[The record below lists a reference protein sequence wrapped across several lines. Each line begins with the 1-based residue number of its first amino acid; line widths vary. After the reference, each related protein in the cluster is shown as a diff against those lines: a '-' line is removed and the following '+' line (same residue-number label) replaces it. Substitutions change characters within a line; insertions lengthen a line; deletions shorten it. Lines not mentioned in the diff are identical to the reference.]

1 MKYKAVIFDLDGVIC
16 YTDRYHYLAWKQ
28 IADREGIYFDERIN
42 DRLRGVSR
50 MQSLEII
57 LEKADRAY
65 SEEEKRALAE
75 EKNQAYREFLVQMT
89 PGDLP
94 EEVKK
99 VLHTL
104 KKAKIRMAIGSS
116 SKNTKLILKQIG
128 LENFF
133 DAVSDG
139 TNITHSKPDPEVF
152 VKAAA
157 MLNLPPKDCVVVE
170 DAGAG
175 IEAAYRGGFAS
186 VGIGEAARAP
196 KVTYPLSSVG
206 GLPAILFQE

>member
-94 EEVKK
+94 EEIKK
-99 VLHTL
+99 VLQTL

-175 IEAAYRGGFAS
+175 VEAAYRGGFAS

-196 KVTYPLSSVG
+196 KVTYPLRSIG

>member
-1 MKYKAVIFDLDGVIC
+1 
-16 YTDRYHYLAWKQ
+16 
-28 IADREGIYFDERIN
+28 
-42 DRLRGVSR
+42 
-50 MQSLEII
+50 
-57 LEKADRAY
+57 
-65 SEEEKRALAE
+65 
-75 EKNQAYREFLVQMT
+75 MT

-139 TNITHSKPDPEVF
+139 TSITHSKPDPEVF

-196 KVTYPLSSVG
+196 KVTYPLRSIG